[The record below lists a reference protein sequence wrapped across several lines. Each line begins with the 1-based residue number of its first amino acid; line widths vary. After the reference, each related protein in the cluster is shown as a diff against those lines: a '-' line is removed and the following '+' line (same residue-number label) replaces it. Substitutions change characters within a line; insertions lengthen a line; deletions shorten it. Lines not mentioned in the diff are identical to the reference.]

1 MYIFPIGENPMK
13 FKCLTLAMAIAL
25 AFPVAAV
32 FADQPVRENGT
43 QPADWEF
50 DLPDGVTTQDITY
63 YSDEIP
69 CYGRIFFP
77 KGFNTD
83 GKTPAVV
90 LGHGFGGMHHGIDK
104 YAAYFASRGL
114 VAMTI
119 DYRFWGWSEGLV
131 TLLDPSVDKATDD
144 DRVTTIKD
152 ARVEIRR
159 TRLISRYQ
167 VEDYRAALSYLQ
179 GEPGVDPDN
188 LGAWGSSHS
197 GGHMVTLAGTDA
209 RVKATVGQVAAVG
222 GKGAPKTPPPF
233 RERTLEEAIKQA
245 RTNQAS
251 ESMRGFSWRRMHE
264 SIPFNSGYRP
274 FHFAERVPETTAIL
288 FVVAENEELY
298 GPTKNENH
306 AFSVVKVLKG
316 PSEVIVLK
324 DISHFQAYSGDAWV
338 ISSKSAADWFL
349 KYLK

>member
-1 MYIFPIGENPMK
+1 MK
-13 FKCLTLAMAIAL
+13 RRWSFLLCLILTAVMIPR
-25 AFPVAAV
+25 AFSAV
-32 FADQPVRENGT
+32 DQPVRENGT
-43 QPADWEF
+43 QPEDWEF
-50 DLPDGVTTQDITY
+50 DLPDGVTTQDVTY
-63 YSDEIP
+63 YSDEVP

-77 KGFNTD
+77 PGFDTKA
-83 GKTPAVV
+83 KTPAVV

-131 TLLDPSVDKATDD
+131 TLLDPSVDRATDD
-144 DRVTTIKD
+144 ERVTLIKD
-152 ARVEIRR
+152 ARIEIRR
-159 TRLISRYQ
+159 TRLVSRYQ
-167 VEDYRAALSYLQ
+167 VQDYRAALSYLQ
-179 GEPGVDPDN
+179 GEPGVDPEN

-197 GGHMVTLAGTDA
+197 GGHMVTLAGMDA

-222 GKGAPKTPPPF
+222 GKGRPKTPPAF

-264 SIPFNSGYRP
+264 SIPFNSGYYP

-298 GPTKNENH
+298 GPTKNENM
-306 AFSVVKVLKG
+306 AVAAAKVLKG
-316 PSEVIVLK
+316 PSEVIVLE
-324 DISHFQAYSGDAWV
+324 DISHFQAYSGDAYKK
-338 ISSKSAADWFL
+338 SSKASADWFL